1 MRGADILIEN
11 AANGFDRFCNL
22 CIAVVGIAAQ
32 ECGVSVHLGIHNR
45 TGNMDRATYCIR
57 DFFAER

>member
-1 MRGADILIEN
+1 MIGADILIEN

-32 ECGVSVHLGIHNR
+32 ECGVSVHLGIHREIQKIVN
-45 TGNMDRATYCIR
+45 
-57 DFFAER
+57 